1 MKYLSLL
8 IVLILFTCIPVS
20 ESGYAA
26 SLSGA
31 GCPGADYPD
40 WKTSNYV
47 LPYPVGKTYK
57 VDLSNCSSSYHAAGY
72 PDQFAYDFNMA
83 IGTLITASREGTVV
97 AIVESGTDYTGTN
110 NYVAVDHGDNTYAIY
125 MHLTK
130 DGAAVQVGDKVEK
143 GDTIGYSGATGLAGY
158 PHLHLVVT
166 KNSYTWPYVSI
177 PFNFRNTN
185 PNERGLKSY
194 TRYKANSYLP
204 FLSK

>member
-8 IVLILFTCIPVS
+8 IILILFTCIPVS

-26 SLSGA
+26 NLSGA

-40 WKTSNYV
+40 WKTSKYV

-57 VDLSNCSSSYHAAGY
+57 VDLSNCSSSYHAAGNA
-72 PDQFAYDFNMA
+72 DQFAYDFNMA

-97 AIVESGTDYTGTN
+97 AVVENGDDYTGTN
-110 NYVAVDHGDNTYAIY
+110 NYVSVDHGDNTFATY

-130 DGAAVQVGDKVEK
+130 DGAAVKLGDSVKK

-166 KNSYTWPYVSI
+166 KNTYAWPYVSI
-177 PFNFRNTN
+177 ENFVV
-185 PNERGLKSY
+185 
-194 TRYKANSYLP
+194 
-204 FLSK
+204 FHLSIS